1 MPITLFQAAVLA
13 GTALQASSALSAG
26 RAAQQTAAMR
36 MRQQEIQIQ
45 QNRIQARDKANQR
58 ERQFQTAQSSNR
70 AMFAFMNRDLGSD
83 QSYAAFLKRQQKIK
97 SDDRAALDFTAT
109 AQQQQMLAQGQQ
121 SLVEGQIKKEQYEMS
136 ALTSIATGLYQYDL
150 VRT

>member
-1 MPITLFQAAVLA
+1 MAITLFQAAMLA

-36 MRQQEIQIQ
+36 MRQQQIQIE

-58 ERQFQTAQSSNR
+58 ERQFETAQASNR

-83 QSYAAFLKRQQKIK
+83 RSYAAFLKRQEEIK
-97 SDDRAALDFTAT
+97 GDDRAALDFTAT

-121 SLVEGQIKKEQYEMS
+121 SLVEGQIKAKQYQMS